1 MIIATAGHVD
11 HGKTSLLK
19 ALTGVDADRLPEEK
33 KRGLTIDLGFVYDDQ
48 IAPGTVI
55 GFVDVPG
62 HERFIHN
69 MLAGVTAIRGA
80 MLVVAA
86 DDGPMPQTREHLDI
100 LDLVG
105 IETGFIAL
113 TKTDK
118 ADADRVAVV
127 RAEIEA
133 MLSGTRLAG
142 APIFPVSSIDG
153 RGVAEIAAHLRG
165 LAESEQ
171 CVAPM
176 GAFRLAV
183 DRAFTVAGAGLVV
196 TGLVS
201 AGRVRTGDT
210 VVLSPDG
217 RELRVRGLRAQDRAV
232 EEAALGDRCAIN
244 LAGRIRKE
252 EIARGDW
259 IVATRAHAPVRRID
273 VALRVL
279 GSEDRP
285 LRHWTPVHV
294 HHGTADLTGRVAL
307 LEEKAIEPGGQ
318 GLAQLVLDAPLCAR
332 AGDAVIIR
340 DQSARRT
347 LGGGPVVD
355 PFSPRR
361 GRARPERLAWL
372 HALCEPDRDAAL
384 QAILAASPGGAP
396 LHMLEAAWNL
406 TAAEAEAMRAK
417 VDVACT
423 GEDEVVGLTKAH
435 RDALATA
442 VLSTLEGLH
451 RANPNAGGVNE
462 AHLARALPF
471 RARQAAFAHVVGE
484 LVAQGEIVRAGAAL
498 QRRGFAA
505 TLSAADDKV
514 WQQVEALM
522 NAATDRPPTIFEIAE
537 DLGLPQNQVAGLL
550 ARTAK
555 LGLTARVSSNR
566 YMTKAGLR
574 TLAGIA
580 ETGARELPGG
590 RFGVAAFRD
599 WSGIGRNL
607 SIEILEFF
615 DKIKF
620 TRRLGNEREILRPAA
635 DVFGADE
642 AAAREPVGAYGNAS

>member
-33 KRGLTIDLGFVYDDQ
+33 KRGLTIDLGFVYDDA

-86 DDGPMPQTREHLDI
+86 DDGQMPQTREHLDI

-105 IETGFIAL
+105 IDVGFVAL
-113 TKTDK
+113 TKIDK
-118 ADADRVAVV
+118 VERGRITEVA
-127 RAEIEA
+127 AEVEA
-133 MLSGTRLAG
+133 MLAGTRLAG

-153 RGVAEIAAHLRG
+153 SGVAEIAAHLRS
-165 LAESEQ
+165 LAESEKRA
-171 CVAPM
+171 APT

-183 DRAFTVAGAGLVV
+183 DRAFTVAGAGVVV

-201 AGRVRTGDT
+201 AGRVRMGDT
-210 VVLSPDG
+210 VVLSPEG
-217 RELRVRGLRAQDRAV
+217 RELRVRGLRAQDRLV
-232 EEAALGDRCAIN
+232 EEAVLGDRCAIN

-252 EIARGDW
+252 EITRGDW
-259 IVATRAHAPVRRID
+259 VVATRAHAPVRRID

-294 HHGTADLTGRVAL
+294 HHGTANVTGRVAL
-307 LEEKAIEPGGQ
+307 LEEKSIEPGGR

-332 AGDAVIIR
+332 SGDAVIIR

-372 HALCEPDRDAAL
+372 HALCNPDRDAAL
-384 QAILAASPGGAP
+384 QTILAASPGGAP
-396 LHMLEAAWNL
+396 LHILEAAWNL
-406 TAAEAEAMRAK
+406 TAAEAGALRAK
-417 VDVACT
+417 VDVCCT
-423 GEDEVVGLTKAH
+423 GEDEVVGLTTAH
-435 RDALATA
+435 RDALASA
-442 VLSTLEGLH
+442 ILSTLEGLH

-471 RARQAAFAHVVGE
+471 RARPAAFAHVVGE
-484 LVAQGEIVRAGAAL
+484 LVAKGEVVRTGALL

-505 TLSAADDKV
+505 TLSAADDRD
-514 WQQVEALM
+514 WRRVEAVM

-537 DLGLPQNQVAGLL
+537 EIGLPQNQVAGLL

-566 YMTKAGLR
+566 YMTRAGLR

-580 ETGARELPGG
+580 ETGARGLPGG

-607 SIEILEFF
+607 SIELLEFF
-615 DKIKF
+615 DKVKF

-642 AAAREPVGAYGNAS
+642 AAPAHQEPARAG